1 MRRSDVPPDT
11 HTFPFVLTACSRLP
25 VPSSLGPA
33 IHSQSLRFGLA
44 GDLFVRNTLMKVYS
58 NHGSVAD
65 ARQMFDESPVRDA
78 FSHNTIID
86 VYVKIGELGIAR
98 RVFDA
103 MPCRDVVSWGTLL
116 SGYARMGLGEEAIGL
131 FDRMLVAAL
140 SACAQIGALD
150 RGRAIHEYIGR
161 RSPVSLN
168 VYVSTALVDMYAKC
182 GCMDLAREVFEASLY
197 KNVFTWNAM
206 VVGFAMHGHGEL
218 SVEYFYRMLKGSVR
232 PDGVSFLGV
241 LVGCSHA
248 GLVDTAHWI
257 FDQMEG
263 VYGVRRELKHY
274 GCMADLMGRAGLI
287 EEVLDMIKGMPM
299 EADAF
304 VWGGLLGG
312 CRIYGNVEV
321 AEIAFKRLMELGPDD
336 SGIYTV
342 MANVYANAERWDDV
356 GRMRRLLDARGVKK
370 NVGCSSV
377 RREFAA
383 VDDDE

>member
-1 MRRSDVPPDT
+1 
-11 HTFPFVLTACSRLP
+11 
-25 VPSSLGPA
+25 
-33 IHSQSLRFGLA
+33 
-44 GDLFVRNTLMKVYS
+44 MKVYS
-58 NHGSVAD
+58 NHGSVAE
-65 ARQMFDESPVRDA
+65 ARQVFDENPVRDA

-86 VYVKIGELGIAR
+86 VYVKIGELGIAC

-116 SGYARMGLGEEAIGL
+116 SG
-131 FDRMLVAAL
+131 
-140 SACAQIGALD
+140 
-150 RGRAIHEYIGR
+150 AIHEYIGR
-161 RSPVSLN
+161 RSPVSPN

-182 GCMDLAREVFEASLY
+182 GCMDLAREVFEASPY

-218 SVEYFYRMLKGSVR
+218 LVEYFYRMLKGGVR

-263 VYGVRRELKHY
+263 VHGVRRELKHY
-274 GCMADLMGRAGLI
+274 GCMADLMGQAGLI
-287 EEVLDMIKGMPM
+287 EEVLDMIKDMPM
-299 EADAF
+299 KADAF
-304 VWGGLLGG
+304 IWGGLLGG
-312 CRIYGNVEV
+312 CRIYGNIEV
-321 AEIAFKRLMELGPDD
+321 AEIAFKRLMELDPDD

-342 MANVYANAERWDDV
+342 MASVYANVERWDDV
-356 GRMRRLLDARGVKK
+356 GRMKRQLDARGVKK

-377 RREFAA
+377 RREFVA
-383 VDDDE
+383 VDDDEWTLERLSLRNQDFQHGSGKEDKFL